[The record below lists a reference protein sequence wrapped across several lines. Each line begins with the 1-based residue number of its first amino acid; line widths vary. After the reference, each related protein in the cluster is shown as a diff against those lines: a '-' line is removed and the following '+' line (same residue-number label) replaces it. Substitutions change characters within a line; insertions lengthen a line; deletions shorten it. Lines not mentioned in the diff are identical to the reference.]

1 MELDKI
7 WRVVTANFLLLVGIA
22 CLVLA
27 FVVLRDTILAVIA
40 VYGAF
45 ILILWG
51 VVRGL
56 FAIIDHNREVKENE

>member
-27 FVVLRDTILAVIA
+27 YVVFQNSIFAAVG
-40 VYGAF
+40 VYSAF
-45 ILILWG
+45 ILIFWG

-56 FAIIDHNREVKENE
+56 FVIIDHRQEKKERE

>member
-7 WRVVTANFLLLVGIA
+7 WRVVTANFLLLTGIA

-27 FVVLRDTILAVIA
+27 FAVLRDTVLAAVA

-45 ILILWG
+45 ILIFWG

-56 FAIIDHNREVKENE
+56 FAIIDHNREVKEKE